1 MVQIGVNVNLNLSIN
16 EKSTWRLRGY
26 GTIWRQIP
34 RVGRILHQLLKE
46 EGCGSKSVWQ
56 NSWDNLQKFIWVKN
70 CRSNKGSK
78 QCLGVKCSQNTKKN
92 KKTLKVSLKAI
103 FNVHFAN
110 LVSKE
115 YFSIQRLII
124 LLLYELLNK
133 LAWWVVLFSGSW
145 HLKRPQTQSTRKYT

>member
-1 MVQIGVNVNLNLSIN
+1 M
-16 EKSTWRLRGY
+16 
-26 GTIWRQIP
+26 
-34 RVGRILHQLLKE
+34 
-46 EGCGSKSVWQ
+46 
-56 NSWDNLQKFIWVKN
+56 KN

-78 QCLGVKCSQNTKKN
+78 QCLGGLKRSQNTKKN

-133 LAWWVVLFSGSW
+133 LA
-145 HLKRPQTQSTRKYT
+145 